1 MGVAEMDSEARRDLF
16 QRCLEDVVFPQ
27 RQRLLQHRDHT
38 RQSAHVDSDG
48 YLGELL
54 AAIVTGVPGRTRHGK
69 GGDGNDLSDGTEV
82 KTSYRLDPNIDFVV
96 EGVLVS
102 VTSPRR
108 RRLISIDTLPPELLD
123 PAIQRQINA
132 NGCSVQLLTE
142 NRPDSHPLDVGLGRT
157 TGKDALS
164 TGAAPRLALTN
175 VAQFDGLAD
184 GTRVVACIR
193 QERGHLNLGNKDPK
207 QIANMFRRPPV
218 LVFYTHDPMGR
229 PLVTVARVGLSPAQI
244 ARWVR
249 SIYGRASRK
258 RQLQPYL
265 FPDNRRDTF
274 YDSTKYSVA
283 HALGGR
289 ALAIAVGA
297 SSGVEVLHWAP
308 EDPPPIAELESLLTA
323 AVPRSECGDFSH
335 TRVDLDLTS
344 EAGRIDAVA
353 AFYESSVKGWYET
366 ISPYCDTAGVTRN
379 IGFGNLAQHLVSLRT
394 GVLGTR
400 SAARGADLVEP
411 DGTLSDVK
419 LATGDPRE
427 VNLMRSTDAP
437 RLNLQDKKTAMLGWK
452 RIFPVRIAETEQGL
466 HALVHA
472 PDQETM
478 KEFRNQVKA
487 YFAAHPT
494 SRNIQYHATDAFPN
508 DRYGVSG
515 RHLTFHRVAWLKPT
529 GDHEFREVPP
539 A

>member
-1 MGVAEMDSEARRDLF
+1 MGADERRDLF
-16 QRCLEDVVFPQ
+16 HRCLEDVVLPQ

-69 GGDGNDLSDGTEV
+69 GGDGNDLADGTEV

-96 EGVLVS
+96 EGVVVT

-108 RRLISIDTLPPELLD
+108 QRFVSIDSVPLELLD
-123 PAIQRQINA
+123 PAIRHQINA
-132 NGCSVQLLTE
+132 NACSVQLLAE
-142 NRPDSHPLDVGLGRT
+142 NRPDSHPLDTTLGRT
-157 TGKDALS
+157 VGKNALS
-164 TGAAPRLALTN
+164 IGASPRLALTRD
-175 VAQFDGLAD
+175 AQFDDVAD

-193 QERGHLNLGNKDPK
+193 QERGHLNLGRKTPA
-207 QIANMFRRPPV
+207 QITSMFRQQPV

-229 PLVTVARVGLSPAQI
+229 PLVTVARVGLSPTQR
-244 ARWVR
+244 ARWVAHT
-249 SIYGRASRK
+249 YGGSSRAK
-258 RQLQPYL
+258 QLQPYL
-265 FPDNRRDTF
+265 FPDNQRDTF
-274 YDSTKYSVA
+274 YGSAKYSVA

-289 ALAIAVGA
+289 ALAVAVGT

-308 EDPPPIAELESLLTA
+308 EHPPPLTDLEDVLTA
-323 AVPRSECGDFSH
+323 VVPRSECGDFSH

-344 EAGRIDAVA
+344 ETGRIDAVA
-353 AFYESSVKGWYET
+353 GFYESSVKGWYAA
-366 ISPYCDTAGVTRN
+366 ISPYCDAAEVTRN

-394 GVLGTR
+394 GLLGTR

-411 DGTLSDVK
+411 DDRVSDVK
-419 LATGDPRE
+419 LATGDPGE
-427 VNLMRSTDAP
+427 VNLMKSTDTP
-437 RLNLQDKKTAMLGWK
+437 RLNLQDKKATMLAWK
-452 RIFPVRIAETEQGL
+452 RFFPVRIAETGEGL

-472 PDQETM
+472 PDQATM
-478 KEFRNQVKA
+478 EDFREQVEA
-487 YFAAHPT
+487 YFAEHPT
-494 SRNIQYHATDAFPN
+494 SRNIQYHATGFPH

-515 RHLTFHRVAWLKPT
+515 RYLTFERVAWLKPT
-529 GDHEFREVPP
+529 GDHEFKAVPP

>member
-1 MGVAEMDSEARRDLF
+1 MGVAQMSAEERRVLF
-16 QRCLEDVVFPQ
+16 QRCLEDVVLPQ

-96 EGVLVS
+96 EGVLTT

-108 RRLISIDTLPPELLD
+108 KRLISIDPLPPELQD
-123 PAIQRQINA
+123 PAIQHQINA
-132 NGCSVQLLTE
+132 NACSLQLLTE
-142 NRPDSHPLDVGLGRT
+142 NRPDTHPLDVALGRT
-157 TGKDALS
+157 VGKNALS
-164 TGAAPRLALTN
+164 IDAAPSLALTRD
-175 VAQFDGLAD
+175 AQLDGLAD
-184 GTRVVACIR
+184 GTAVVACIR
-193 QERGHLNLGNKDPK
+193 QERGHLNLGKKDPT
-207 QIANMFRRPPV
+207 QIARMFRRPPV

-229 PLVTVARVGLSPAQI
+229 PLVTVARIGLSLTQVT
-244 ARWVR
+244 RWVR
-249 SIYGRASRK
+249 SIYGRSSRK
-258 RQLQPYL
+258 KQLQPYL

-289 ALAIAVGA
+289 ALAIAVGT
-297 SSGVEVLHWAP
+297 SSGVEVLHWTP
-308 EDPPPIAELESLLTA
+308 EHPPPLTDLEDTLTA
-323 AVPRSECGDFSH
+323 VVPRSKCGDFSH
-335 TRVDLDLTS
+335 TPVDLDLTS

-353 AFYESSVKGWYET
+353 AFYESSVKGWYDA

-411 DGTLSDVK
+411 DGSLSEVK

-437 RLNLQDKKTAMLGWK
+437 RLNLQDKKSTMLAWK
-452 RIFPVRIAETEQGL
+452 RIFPVRIAETDEGL

-478 KEFRNQVKA
+478 KEFRSQVKA

-515 RHLTFHRVAWLKPT
+515 RYLTFQRVAWLKPT
-529 GDHEFREVPP
+529 GDHEFREVSP